1 MTKHADEIFRLVVKH
16 YRELAGLREADADT
30 FQDTVLWMAEHTRTL
45 PRNFIRAFCMRFKF
59 LRIENIRRHIPLTYD
74 VGDDAEPYVE
84 KTSDISDTELINN
97 IRNAIS
103 EEEKETETGV

>member
-16 YRELAGLREADADT
+16 YKELTRLREFDADT
-30 FQDTVLWMAEHTRTL
+30 FQDTVLWMAEHTRTM

-59 LRIENIRRHIPLTYD
+59 LRIENIRNHISLTYD
-74 VGDDAEPYVE
+74 VSDDSEPYTE
-84 KTSDISDTELINN
+84 KTSDISDTELIND

-103 EEEKETETGV
+103 EEEKETEQGV

>member
-1 MTKHADEIFRLVVKH
+1 MTRHADEIFRLVVRH
-16 YRELAGLREADADT
+16 YRELAKLREADADT

-103 EEEKETETGV
+103 EEEKETEPGV

>member
-16 YRELAGLREADADT
+16 YKELTRLREFDADT
-30 FQDTVLWMAEHTRTL
+30 FQDTVLWMAEHTRTI

-59 LRIENIRRHIPLTYD
+59 LRIENIRNHISLTYD
-74 VGDDAEPYVE
+74 VSDDSEPYTE
-84 KTSDISDTELINN
+84 KTSDISDTELIND

-103 EEEKETETGV
+103 EEEKET